1 MRMGSDPL
9 PIQGVGTSSG
19 ATEEVANVAAFT
31 CLQTARDAVPPGPL
45 AEHTRPH
52 TKPPNRPPNSTISTD
67 DRMRPIIII
76 RRHSGL
82 PQPSPNAT
90 RNHTLPITLPISLA
104 RSRPQFD
111 KPTNAIYL
119 CQCHRLA
126 AGRGSTWEQWPERHA
141 ELGHEF
147 RI

>member
-1 MRMGSDPL
+1 MRLGSDPL

-19 ATEEVANVAAFT
+19 ATEEVAITWLPSRASKLHATLFH
-31 CLQTARDAVPPGPL
+31 PGL
-45 AEHTRPH
+45 W
-52 TKPPNRPPNSTISTD
+52 
-67 DRMRPIIII
+67 
-76 RRHSGL
+76 
-82 PQPSPNAT
+82 
-90 RNHTLPITLPISLA
+90 
-104 RSRPQFD
+104 PQFD

-126 AGRGSTWEQWPERHA
+126 AGRGSTWEQRPELHT